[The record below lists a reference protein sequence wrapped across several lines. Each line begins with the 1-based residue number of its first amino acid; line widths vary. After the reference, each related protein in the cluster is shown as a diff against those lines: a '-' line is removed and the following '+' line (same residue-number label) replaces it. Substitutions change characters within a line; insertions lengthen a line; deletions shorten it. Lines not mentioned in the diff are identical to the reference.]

1 MKHPILAALLAL
13 ACGHA
18 MADWTSLG
26 DVGNAELFVDK
37 STIVRTGDK
46 ATMWSI
52 YALKAP
58 AAAGSASY
66 VSLKRQDEFDCKE
79 SRMRPL
85 QIAAYPKPMAEG
97 TPVANEKSTAN
108 WSAPAAQSI
117 GEKLLTVACAKE

>member
-1 MKHPILAALLAL
+1 MKQPILAALLAV

-18 MADWTSLG
+18 LAEWTSLG

-37 STIVRTGDK
+37 TTIVRSGDK

-58 AAAGSASY
+58 ASAGGASY

-85 QIAAYPKPMAEG
+85 QIAAYPQPMAEG
-97 TPVANEKSTAN
+97 TPVANEKSTAG
-108 WSAPAAQSI
+108 WTAPAPQSI
-117 GEKLLTVACAKE
+117 GAKLLEVACAKE

>member
-1 MKHPILAALLAL
+1 LKQPILAALLAL
-13 ACGHA
+13 SCGHA
-18 MADWTSLG
+18 MAEWTSLG
-26 DVGNAELFVDK
+26 DAGNAELFVDK
-37 STIVRTGDK
+37 ATIVRSGDK
-46 ATMWSI
+46 VTLWSI

-97 TPVANEKSTAN
+97 TPVATEKSSAS
-108 WSAPAAQSI
+108 WSAPAPQSI
-117 GEKLLTVACAKE
+117 GEKLLKVACAKE

>member
-1 MKHPILAALLAL
+1 MKHAILAALLAL

-26 DVGNAELFVDK
+26 DVGNAELFIDR

-58 AAAGSASY
+58 ASAGSASY

-108 WSAPAAQSI
+108 WAAAAPQSI
-117 GEKLLTVACAKE
+117 GGKLLAVACAKE

>member
-1 MKHPILAALLAL
+1 MKRPILAALLAL
-13 ACGHA
+13 ACGHTLA
-18 MADWTSLG
+18 EWTSLG

-37 STIVRTGDK
+37 ATIVRTGDK

-79 SRMRPL
+79 LRMRPL
-85 QIAAYPKPMAEG
+85 QIGAYPKPMAEG

-108 WSAPAAQSI
+108 WAAPAPQSI

>member
-1 MKHPILAALLAL
+1 LKQPILAALLAL
-13 ACGHA
+13 VGGHA
-18 MADWTSLG
+18 LADWTSLG
-26 DVGNAELFVDK
+26 DVGNAELFIDK

-58 AAAGSASY
+58 GSAGSASY

-97 TPVANEKSTAN
+97 TPVANEKSTAS
-108 WSAPAAQSI
+108 WTAPAAQSI
-117 GEKLLTVACAKE
+117 GEKLLAVACAKE